1 MRAIKVLRK
10 YLLLLLALAV
20 FAAVHESVHIL
31 TAAAFGEFNG
41 FHLKPYG
48 FEVEFRTP
56 VSERTGVEWGL
67 ISGSSN
73 LATIAIDYVMY
84 SQRRMIS
91 LQNSTLYILGYWLTL
106 CFLILDPLNLSVGPF
121 IYGGDVYGVSVGFS
135 VNQYII
141 QAAFLGLF
149 LLNRELL
156 VQRLIPLYKVETR
169 HPLFQPLLKRK
180 GSPKEP

>member
-1 MRAIKVLRK
+1 MRTIKVLRK

-20 FAAVHESVHIL
+20 FASVHEGAHIL
-31 TAAAFGEFNG
+31 TAVAFGEFNG
-41 FHLKPYG
+41 FYLKPYG

-56 VSERTGVEWGL
+56 VSERTGAKWGL

-73 LATIAIDYVMY
+73 FITIAIGYVLY
-84 SQRRMIS
+84 SQRRRMIS
-91 LQNSTLYILGYWLTL
+91 LQNTTLYILGYWLTL

-121 IYGGDVYGVSVGFS
+121 IYGGDVNGVSVGFS

-156 VQRLIPLYKVETR
+156 VQRLLPLYKIETR

-180 GSPKEP
+180 GSLK